1 MTAIRMV
8 WAVLLAVLLI
18 SASGVL
24 YMFSKGEEVKVIS
37 VTQADLV
44 QYVQATGKVKPKD
57 ERKFYAQTNGKLLH
71 VYIKAGDKVREK
83 QVLAEID
90 PSDTQ
95 FKLQQLELQLEQ
107 VQADW
112 NKMQEGPKPE
122 EVKLLEESIHQGEI
136 KLAMITREWNK
147 LRNDYDTGT
156 ALNTQLQQKEDEMKL
171 AQSALNAAPNN
182 LALIQQGPSLIDR
195 TKYDAKVKEIQLQQE
210 QLEKDLLNMQ
220 VVSNRS
226 GTVIDLTVQEGQI
239 VERGRELLTLADL
252 SQIEIISDV
261 KEAQISQIFMNQAA
275 VIEGSAL
282 GEEQYKARVIK
293 MAPIAKASQDNQGKK
308 AVVAVTLSLDE
319 STAKL
324 LPGYKVDVNFVSGRT
339 ESALQVPYAA
349 VKQNDDG
356 TSYVWTAQGTRAV
369 RTPIETGI
377 KNEAFIEVKKGLEAG
392 SLVIV
397 NVPDSL
403 RDQQKIAVTP

>member
-319 STAKL
+319 APLSCF
-324 LPGYKVDVNFVSGRT
+324 PD
-339 ESALQVPYAA
+339 
-349 VKQNDDG
+349 
-356 TSYVWTAQGTRAV
+356 TRWML
-369 RTPIETGI
+369 T
-377 KNEAFIEVKKGLEAG
+377 L
-392 SLVIV
+392 
-397 NVPDSL
+397 
-403 RDQQKIAVTP
+403 

>member
-57 ERKFYAQTNGKLLH
+57 ERKFYARTNGKLLH

-220 VVSNRS
+220 VVSNRN
-226 GTVIDLTVQEGQI
+226 GTVIDLTVQEG
-239 VERGRELLTLADL
+239 
-252 SQIEIISDV
+252 
-261 KEAQISQIFMNQAA
+261 
-275 VIEGSAL
+275 
-282 GEEQYKARVIK
+282 
-293 MAPIAKASQDNQGKK
+293 
-308 AVVAVTLSLDE
+308 
-319 STAKL
+319 
-324 LPGYKVDVNFVSGRT
+324 
-339 ESALQVPYAA
+339 
-349 VKQNDDG
+349 
-356 TSYVWTAQGTRAV
+356 
-369 RTPIETGI
+369 
-377 KNEAFIEVKKGLEAG
+377 
-392 SLVIV
+392 
-397 NVPDSL
+397 
-403 RDQQKIAVTP
+403 